1 MCTQQIGSV
10 QNMIVQRR
18 RQTSDRCKKAYRPIG
33 RQMWPSDGR
42 VHEHNELVAAHVQ
55 GSALEGP
62 TKRAPV
68 KADVLMED
76 VLGIAG

>member
-1 MCTQQIGSV
+1 MQQIGSLQDV
-10 QNMIVQRR
+10 IVQRR
-18 RQTSDRCKKAYRPIG
+18 RQTGNMCKKAYRPIG
-33 RQMWPSDGR
+33 RQVWPSDGG
-42 VHEHNELVAAHVQ
+42 VHKHNELVAAHIQ

-68 KADVLMED
+68 KAYVLMED

>member
-10 QNMIVQRR
+10 QDLIIQRH
-18 RQTSDRCKKAYRPIG
+18 RQTCDICKKAYRPIG
-33 RQMWPSDGR
+33 RQVWPSDGR

-62 TKRAPV
+62 PKRAPV
-68 KADVLMED
+68 KADVLVED